1 MGIIKPGKV
10 VILLGGRYAGKKAV
24 VVKTCEEGTESR
36 KFPHALVAGI
46 DKAPRKVTKS
56 MSAKKIARKTRMK
69 AFVKAV
75 NYTHL
80 LPTRYTVDPSVLDL
94 TGKVDEKT
102 TTGPDARKTA
112 RKEIQKNF
120 TKKYNSQPTEASR
133 KKASLDFFFK
143 KLRF

>member
-1 MGIIKPGKV
+1 MGIIKAGKV
-10 VILLGGRYAGKKAV
+10 VILLGGRYAGKKAI
-24 VVKTCEEGTESR
+24 VVKTCEEGTEAR

-46 DKAPRKVTKS
+46 DKSPRKVTKS
-56 MSAKKIARKTRMK
+56 MSAKKVARKTRMK
-69 AFVKAV
+69 AFIKAV

-80 LPTRYTVDPSVLDL
+80 LPTRYTVDPGVLEL
-94 TGKVDEKT
+94 TGMVDEKT
-102 TTGPDARKTA
+102 TTGPNRKSA

-120 TKKYNSQPTEASR
+120 SKKYNNQPTEMSR